1 MRSFD
6 PVRVGELEC
15 EAWVAYYRRRW
26 STFLR
31 AAFGLTRES
40 FGLSVPATLRGGW
53 WVLRA
58 NQVWAPYP
66 HNDADAARDYMR
78 RFYRL
83 VADSSGEEFD
93 PSEAARL
100 EVEWWRAHRELQ
112 HDRQVGD
119 DGELVE
125 ALAALYS
132 YVYSVPREDLT
143 AAAEQR
149 ALAMLHS
156 DRWVDEGRNP
166 ASPLIAEE
174 RSALIRSYQALRNAV
189 AGPLPQVEVE
199 IPHPPRFST

>member
-15 EAWVAYYRRRW
+15 DAWVAYYRRRW
-26 STFLR
+26 ATFLR
-31 AAFGLTRES
+31 AALRLTRES

-66 HNDADAARDYMR
+66 DNDADAARDYMR
-78 RFYRL
+78 RFYNL
-83 VADSSGEEFD
+83 VADRSREDFD
-93 PSEAARL
+93 PLEAARL

-112 HDRQVGD
+112 HDRRIGD
-119 DGELVE
+119 DGELVA

-132 YVYSVPREDLT
+132 YVYSVPREDVT

-156 DRWVDEGRNP
+156 DRWVEEGRDP

-174 RSALIRSYQALRNAV
+174 RAALIRSYQQLLGAV
-189 AGPLPQVEVE
+189 SATG
-199 IPHPPRFST
+199 TA

>member
-15 EAWVAYYRRRW
+15 NAWVAYYRRRW
-26 STFLR
+26 ATFLR

-66 HNDADAARDYMR
+66 ENDPVAARAHMR
-78 RFYRL
+78 RFYGL
-83 VADSSGEEFD
+83 VVDRSGEDFD
-93 PSEAARL
+93 PAEAARL

-112 HDRQVGD
+112 HDGD
-119 DGELVE
+119 SVDDRELVD

-132 YVYSVPREDLT
+132 YVYSVPREDVR
-143 AAAEQR
+143 AAAEER
-149 ALAMLHS
+149 ALAMVHS
-156 DRWVDEGRNP
+156 DRWVEQGCDP
-166 ASPLIAEE
+166 DSSLIEEE
-174 RSALIRSYQALRNAV
+174 RAALVRSYESLRAAV
-189 AGPLPQVEVE
+189 G
-199 IPHPPRFST
+199 R